1 MLVVVVLIL
10 GVVVNS
16 GIEQRVAD
24 GLRCQ
29 ISRIFGSSAGCA
41 TGHSGVGGGAINAG
55 VTRGGVTRGGP
66 TSGEAI
72 RGDVTRGGVIS
83 AGATIRDGAGN
94 LLAHTDSLPQP
105 AGYSLYIARLATY
118 CQSHP
123 HQRFHPLAPGQPWV
137 RVQPMIAPPA
147 PCEVVLAR

>member
-1 MLVVVVLIL
+1 MESPPGSSERGQDTVEWIGVLVVVVLIL

-16 GIEQRVAD
+16 EIEQRVAD

-66 TSGEAI
+66 ASGEAI
-72 RGDVTRGGVIS
+72 RGGVTRGGVIS
-83 AGATIRDGAGN
+83 ARRD
-94 LLAHTDSLPQP
+94 DP
-105 AGYSLYIARLATY
+105 
-118 CQSHP
+118 
-123 HQRFHPLAPGQPWV
+123 
-137 RVQPMIAPPA
+137 
-147 PCEVVLAR
+147 